1 LEFYRVILDHGV
13 FNVCWF
19 RKNER
24 FYLKEAR
31 AIKERFPNLN
41 FYTRGKDI
49 LVLKGNIEIKD
60 GASVLDTYHIEI
72 LFPKTYP
79 RDIPFLIETAGRIP
93 RKADRHANGK
103 AGICCI
109 GPRLEQRQ
117 RWMKE
122 ATICTYIE
130 RFAIPFLA
138 NQSYYERV
146 GEWKNGQYDHGAK
159 GVLSYYA
166 ENFGL
171 TNKRLLESILDCLAK
186 NQKLG
191 RNDACLCG
199 SGKKA
204 KKCHLEVFDKL
215 RSDGCPELFTE
226 DLKNLKKDTKLQ
238 NE

>member
-1 LEFYRVILDHGV
+1 M
-13 FNVCWF
+13 CWF

-31 AIKERFPNLN
+31 EVQEHYPDLS

-49 LVLKGNIEIKD
+49 LVLKGNLEIKD
-60 GASVLDTYHIEI
+60 DKSVLDTYQIEI

-79 RDIPFLIETAGRIP
+79 RDIPLLMETAGRIP
-93 RKADRHANGK
+93 RKADRHVNGK
-103 AGICCI
+103 TGICCI

-117 RWMKE
+117 RWMKDQK
-122 ATICTYIE
+122 ISTYIE
-130 RFAIPFLA
+130 HFVIPFLS
-138 NQSYYERV
+138 NQSYYERI
-146 GEWKNGQYDHGAK
+146 GEWKNGQYDHGAN

-166 ENFGL
+166 ETYGL
-171 TNKRLLESILDCLAK
+171 TDRKLLELFLDCLAK

-191 RNDACLCG
+191 RNDTCLCG

-204 KKCHLEVFDKL
+204 KKCHLGVFDKL

-226 DLKNLKKDTKLQ
+226 DLENLKKGDSAL
-238 NE
+238 